1 MFKKMIM
8 FAAIAGLVFALAGG
22 AAQATVLYSETFDT
36 DVAGTATFNTTYP
49 GFTSTDHFSLSVS
62 GGVAQGF
69 GYIYRT
75 MPTYNFEFPLTFSAD
90 IGTNDSNTGQGLGL
104 FLGQG
109 QPAKGKGI
117 ALWLFHPSGPNG
129 GRVGDSAG
137 QVADNFSGGNQNID
151 PDVLGDGTLTTI
163 SLSIRQNASVAADFD
178 WLVTVAGVEQF
189 GGWDTDPK
197 GTFFDGGLTSFGL
210 TGDSG
215 PTKFI
220 DNMTLIPE
228 PATMILLAVGLPLM
242 LRRRRS

>member
-1 MFKKMIM
+1 MFKKMIS
-8 FAAIAGLVFALAGG
+8 FAAVAGLVFALAGG
-22 AAQATVLYSETFDT
+22 TAQATVLYSETFDT
-36 DVAGTATFNTTYP
+36 AVADTATFNTTYP
-49 GFTSTDHFSLSVS
+49 GFTSTDGPSLSVS

-69 GYIYRT
+69 GMIYRT

-90 IGTNDSNTGQGLGL
+90 IGTNDPNPGQALSL

-109 QPAKGKGI
+109 PPAGGKGI
-117 ALWLFHPSGPNG
+117 GFNLFHPSGSNG

-137 QVADNFSGGNQNID
+137 QVAGNFSGGNQNID

-228 PATMILLAVGLPLM
+228 PATMALLLLGLPFVM
-242 LRRRRS
+242 RRKRR